1 MWTKAPRIAAAAFLA
16 AAAAVAAAA
25 PAPPAPRGSILVS
38 STRAPDLHDEIWLVD
53 VRSGRRTNV
62 SRDPAADRYPA
73 LSPDGRTLAFV
84 SDRGGAEALWTSR
97 PDGGDLRRIVGP
109 FGERANETVRLLEP
123 SWSPDGRRLAY
134 RIERSA
140 SGALRTEVRVVGP
153 EGGASTRMAADSQSV
168 QWSPDS
174 RRLAISTGGAQGLR
188 TTVHDL
194 SGRRI
199 WRRPGALA
207 GWSARGEL
215 ALVVPL
221 RKPIISV
228 VGPDGSARRTVAGG
242 FALWSLDGRR
252 LAIADGPSFRSL
264 RILDERGR
272 RTFSSTTY
280 SIGSESSW
288 SPDGRALLVRD
299 REDRPF
305 RLNLSGSSSTAR
317 RLPAGGGV
325 WRPDGT
331 LATLNAVGIS
341 VGGRAVRLQ
350 TGVIGPCPARGF
362 RDLRWLDRDRLIYS
376 SGGSGQHMGDLW
388 IVAGRTAR
396 RLGGTAGGWRGKPA
410 WSPDGSRV
418 AYEHG
423 SAFTHAAG
431 CGGPYTPHLRVADA
445 GGGGVRLLTRPN
457 TVKDTWDR
465 DPRWSPGG
473 GHVVFARTHIDDGS
487 TFGIFVVDVATGAE
501 RRLTSGPA
509 SLPTWAADGLSIIYE
524 QDGDVRRVQ
533 VADGSVTTIATGAL
547 PEAAP
552 KGQLV
557 AFLRGGALWSVR
569 GDGSGARRLGTV
581 RRGSRSQPEND
592 PPRWS
597 PAADRV
603 AVTDANGVL
612 VFDLSGGTS
621 RIRAPGAA
629 GVAWAPDGRTIS
641 FNAPVGRYSRGT
653 NSYVERTELF
663 TASAGGGKP
672 TRMTTDL
679 ASVLGSAAWRP

>member
-1 MWTKAPRIAAAAFLA
+1 MPNVRIKTPLAITAALLAAVVSSLA
-16 AAAAVAAAA
+16 AAAPFA
-25 PAPPAPRGSILVS
+25 PAPRGSILVS

-53 VRSGRRTNV
+53 LRSGRRTNV

-84 SDRGGAEALWTSR
+84 SDRGGAEALWRSR
-97 PDGGDLRRIVGP
+97 PDGGGLRRIVGP
-109 FGERANETVRLLEP
+109 FTERANESVRLLEP

-140 SGALRTEVRVVGP
+140 GAALRTEVRIVGP
-153 EGGASTRMAADSQSV
+153 DGGASTRIAADAQSV
-168 QWSPDS
+168 HWSPDS
-174 RRLAISTGGAQGLR
+174 RRLAISTLDAQDLW

-199 WRRPGALA
+199 WRRPGSLA

-221 RKPIISV
+221 RKSIAI
-228 VGPDGSARRTVAGG
+228 VGPDGSARRTVAGMV
-242 FALWSLDGRR
+242 ALWSPDGRK
-252 LAIADGPSFRSL
+252 LATGDGRSL

-280 SIGSESSW
+280 VIISESSW
-288 SPDGRALLVRD
+288 SPDGRALLVFD
-299 REDRPF
+299 RAYRPF
-305 RLNLSGSSSTAR
+305 RLDLSGSSPAAR
-317 RLPAGGGV
+317 RLPSGGGV

-331 LATLNAVGIS
+331 LATLNALGIS
-341 VGGRAVRLQ
+341 VGGRTVRLQ
-350 TGVIGPCPARGF
+350 TGGIGLCYARGF
-362 RDLRWLDRDRLIYS
+362 RDLRWLDRNRLIYS
-376 SGGSGQHMGDLW
+376 TGGRGQQMGDLW
-388 IVAGRTAR
+388 IIAGKQAL
-396 RLGGTAGGWRGKPA
+396 RLGGTAGGWRGKPV

-423 SAFTHAAG
+423 TAHTHAEG
-431 CGGPYTPHLRVADA
+431 CSGPYAPHLRVADA
-445 GGGGVRLLTRPN
+445 GGGGVRLLTRPD
-457 TVKDTWDR
+457 TVYTTFDT

-473 GHVVFARTHIDDGS
+473 GHVAFARTNVAGEPS
-487 TFGIFVVDVATGAE
+487 RQGIFVVDVATGAE
-501 RRLTSGPA
+501 QRLA
-509 SLPTWAADGLSIIYE
+509 SAGGLPTWTADGLSIVYE

-533 VADGSVTTIATGAL
+533 VADGSIATIATGAL

-557 AFLRGGALWSVR
+557 AFLRGAALWSVR
-569 GDGSGARRLGTV
+569 ADGTGARRLGTV
-581 RRGSRSQPEND
+581 QRTARLEFD

-603 AVTDANGVL
+603 AVTDAKGVL
-612 VFDLSGGTS
+612 VFDLGGGTN
-621 RIRAPGAA
+621 RIPAPGAA
-629 GVAWAPDGRTIS
+629 GVAWSPDGRTIS
-641 FNAPVGRYSRGT
+641 FNAPVGKYSRGV

-672 TRMTTDL
+672 TRVTTDL
-679 ASVLGSAAWRP
+679 ASILGSAAWRP